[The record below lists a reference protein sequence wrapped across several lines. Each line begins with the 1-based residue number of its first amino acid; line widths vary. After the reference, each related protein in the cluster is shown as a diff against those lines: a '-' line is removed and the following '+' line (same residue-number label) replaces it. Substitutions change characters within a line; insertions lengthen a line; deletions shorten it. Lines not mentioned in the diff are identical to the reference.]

1 MAKRNSGGGSS
12 GDGFDAPAVTKPRIT
27 ANDQEFFPAGT
38 VRETPIGLP
47 AEARHQSVE
56 LLNQVVVDSIYLAD
70 MYKKHHWQ
78 VLGPTFYQLHLLFD
92 KHADEQRELI
102 DLLAER
108 IQVLGGVTTAMPDD
122 VAERK
127 SIRRPPAGAEP
138 PAIQL
143 SRLLEAH
150 EQIIREVREGIR
162 LTEENEDW
170 GTNDLL
176 MSDVLRRHELQ
187 SWFISSHLVQ
197 VPVAQELSEESIQ
210 AADGTGATSPRRSRV
225 A

>member
-1 MAKRNSGGGSS
+1 MAKRSNDDGTSTG
-12 GDGFDAPAVTKPRIT
+12 GFDAPAVTKPRMI
-27 ANDQEFFPAGT
+27 ASDQEFFPVGT

-47 AEARHQSVE
+47 PEARHQSVE
-56 LLNQVVVDSIYLAD
+56 VLNQILVDSIYLAN

-92 KHADEQRELI
+92 KHAAEQLALI

-108 IQVLGGVTTAMPDD
+108 VQVLGGVTTAMPDD

-127 SIRRPPAGAEP
+127 TIRRPPAGAEP
-138 PAIQL
+138 PAVQL

-150 EQIIREVREGIR
+150 EQIISEVREGIR
-162 LTEENEDW
+162 VTEENEDW

-176 MSDVLRRHELQ
+176 MGDVLRGNELQ

-197 VPVAQELSEESIQ
+197 VPVAQGLDDQ
-210 AADGTGATSPRRSRV
+210 TQGRTDGAATAPRSRSRV

>member
-1 MAKRNSGGGSS
+1 MAKQANDSSNS
-12 GDGFDAPAVTKPRIT
+12 GFDAPAVTKPLINAT
-27 ANDQEFFPAGT
+27 DQEFFPVGT

-47 AEARHQSVE
+47 PKARHQSVE
-56 LLNQVVVDSIYLAD
+56 VLNQVLVDSIYLAN

-92 KHADEQRELI
+92 KHAAEQLALI

-108 IQVLGGVTTAMPDD
+108 VQVLGGVTTAMPDD

-127 SIRRPPAGAEP
+127 SIRRPPSGAEP
-138 PAIQL
+138 PAVQL

-150 EQIIREVREGIR
+150 EQIISEVREGIKV
-162 LTEENEDW
+162 TEENEDW
-170 GTNDLL
+170 GSNDLL
-176 MSDVLRRHELQ
+176 MGDVLRGNELQ

-197 VPVAQELSEESIQ
+197 VPVAQGLSDASPQ
-210 AADGTGATSPRRSRV
+210 RADGTGSAPRSRSQV

>member
-1 MAKRNSGGGSS
+1 MAKQTKNENGSG
-12 GDGFDAPAVTKPRIT
+12 FNAPAVTLPRTISE
-27 ANDQEFFPAGT
+27 DQEFFPAGT

-47 AEARHQSVE
+47 SDARHESVE
-56 LLNQVVVDSIYLAD
+56 LLNQILVDTIYLAE

-92 KHADEQRELI
+92 KHEAEQRELI
-102 DLLAER
+102 DQLAER

-127 SIRRPPAGAEP
+127 SIQRPPSGAEP
-138 PAIQL
+138 PAVQL
-143 SRLLEAH
+143 SRLLDAH
-150 EQIIREVREGIR
+150 EQIISEVREGIR
-162 LTEENEDW
+162 VTEENEDW

-176 MSDVLRRHELQ
+176 MGDVLRRHELQ

-197 VPVAQELSEESIQ
+197 VPLARGLGEEMQ
-210 AADGTGATSPRRSRV
+210 QRTDGTGAPSRSKSKV